1 MTKQPPG
8 LLPVLSLLLVIQ
20 TGCSL
25 PFRTGLGDKA
35 DKKSADFVTVQVE
48 HWLEQPQWVELPDSS
63 ATLASA
69 LSRSQNVVNE
79 TLKKSLSA
87 RARGGMGDLSPRDF
101 RDDCIVILRDNQFWY
116 FPSAMLMLP
125 EISALPL
132 RPNDSIATIPA
143 FRSVFF
149 SDEDRLAV
157 AVTIVGTGQGVEN
170 AVLDFSAIE
179 TIVKRNGKL
188 NKYVSTPDF
197 SLAIV
202 SRRLAGTLHHLV
214 VPSRPDKEADMSW
227 YGDALTSAVARQLG
241 ESSAG
246 NLKFQDGDV
255 ICLTHLGVF
264 AENF

>member
-1 MTKQPPG
+1 M
-8 LLPVLSLLLVIQ
+8 PVLSLLLVIQ

-25 PFRTGLGDKA
+25 PFRTGLHDKA
-35 DKKSADFVTVQVE
+35 EKKRADIVTVQVE
-48 HWLEQPQWVELPDSS
+48 HWLEQPQLVELPDSS
-63 ATLASA
+63 ATLASV

-87 RARGGMGDLSPRDF
+87 RARGGMGDLLPRDF

-125 EISALPL
+125 EISSLPV

-143 FRSVFF
+143 FRSVFY

-157 AVTIVGTGQGVEN
+157 AVMIVGSGQGVEN
-170 AVLDFSAIE
+170 AVLDFSGIE

-188 NKYVSTPDF
+188 NGHTSTPDF
-197 SLAIV
+197 SLVIV
-202 SRRLAGTLHHLV
+202 SRRLEGTLHHLV
-214 VPSRPDKEADMSW
+214 VPSRPDKEADMSY
-227 YGDALTSAVARQLG
+227 YGDALTSSVARQLG

-246 NLKFQDGDV
+246 HLKFQDGDV
-255 ICLTHLGVF
+255 IYLTHLGLF